1 MKNDLKPIGQ
11 LGTVDGWKKLPIKE
25 CDERL
30 VPIGAFSLYP
40 QIASDSIYVGERDSS
55 PYGCAKLKSSM
66 FTTFVREGVAERLA
80 RAAELLP
87 LGHMLLVWDAYRS
100 LEVQRALFEYYVG
113 VLENKGMAHDLALIE
128 AQKFVSIPSDDPTK
142 PPPHNTGGA
151 VDLTVIRFSKSD
163 WQEMERLTKIVK
175 MSETNE
181 NWGQIYEAEM
191 RRQQLIREASILLEM
206 GTVFDGVHSQTATR
220 FYEELAELNEKE
232 RQILNNRRI
241 LWNVMNEA
249 GFSNY
254 PEEWWHFDYGNQFF
268 SALTG
273 RMAIYGAAPFSEENG
288 KWEEIRRGHYFGSV
302 KMAENRDSVNKIGRG
317 ALHAFVRNITAR
329 TGHLRRTTHPQAAN
343 L

>member
-1 MKNDLKPIGQ
+1 MKKDLKPIDQ
-11 LGTVDGWKKLPIKE
+11 FGTVDGWKKLPIEE

-40 QIASDSIYVGERDSS
+40 QIATDSIYVGERDSS

-80 RAAELLP
+80 RAAEFLP

-113 VLENKGMAHDLALIE
+113 VLENKGITHDLALIE

-151 VDLTVIRFSKSD
+151 VDLTVIRFSESN

-175 MSETNE
+175 VFETNE

-191 RRQQLIREASILLEM
+191 RRQQLIREASIPLEM
-206 GTVFDGVHSQTATR
+206 GTVFDGVHPQTATR
-220 FYEELAELNEKE
+220 FYEELTELNEKE

-273 RMAIYGAAPFSEENG
+273 RMAIYGPAPFSEENG

-302 KMAENRDSVNKIGRG
+302 RMAENRDSVNKTGRS
-317 ALHAFVRNITAR
+317 ALHAFVRKITNQ